1 MFEIILEILPVIFLV
16 ISAGLSIAAGVG
28 LLRFPDVL
36 TRLHAVTKPQIFGVL
51 LTIAAI
57 AIDQRSVSTLIAL
70 IPVFIFQTLN
80 APVAAHMV
88 GRASYRTGKVA
99 REDLILDE
107 LKPAVERAYEKND
120 HSNAGLEEES

>member
-1 MFEIILEILPVIFLV
+1 MGGRVLEMILDLIPIVFIA
-16 ISAGLSIAAGVG
+16 IAAALSVAAGVG

-57 AIDQRSVSTLIAL
+57 AIDQRSWTTLIAL
-70 IPVFIFQTLN
+70 IPVFVFQTLN
-80 APVAAHMV
+80 APVSAHMV

-107 LKPAVERAYEKND
+107 LKPAVERAQPNRD
-120 HSNAGLEEES
+120 